1 MSVCN
6 IHEFLSECVATAKRA
21 RAPPPPPPPPPPSFS
36 FRPTRFYCIIW
47 NEIAIG
53 TWGRCAIPS
62 KSEAVRLFI
71 KKVPDSI
78 CGSCISA
85 YGSGQIMHCLKNMHG
100 RLHAGIEWTKF
111 QSQIYNKLE
120 KIIEK
125 KSRERLSNYIAVMIW
140 TDLVIQIQ
148 NLSAFRLPRKAFWSW
163 IKEHI
168 HSIYMHVG
176 TLRSASIHWRW
187 QKIFCMCCMI
197 CLFSFQFD
205 KFLND
210 KTDFDS

>member
-1 MSVCN
+1 VSVYVTYMNSWANACPPQP
-6 IHEFLSECVATAKRA
+6 
-21 RAPPPPPPPPPPSFS
+21 PPPPPPPPPPSFS

-111 QSQIYNKLE
+111 QSQIYNKPE

-125 KSRERLSNYIAVMIW
+125 KSRERLSNQLHRSY
-140 TDLVIQIQ
+140 DLDRF
-148 NLSAFRLPRKAFWSW
+148 S
-163 IKEHI
+163 
-168 HSIYMHVG
+168 HSSTKFIRIP
-176 TLRSASIHWRW
+176 TSEKSIL
-187 QKIFCMCCMI
+187 K
-197 CLFSFQFD
+197 
-205 KFLND
+205 LN
-210 KTDFDS
+210 